1 MTAVLRERCR
11 VGDRRTRGRVAPVAD
26 LVAPRRDGGSWFGV
40 LCDFMIGDG
49 DGDGGE

>member
-1 MTAVLRERCR
+1 LHAALVIGGLVVVCR
-11 VGDRRTRGRVAPVAD
+11 VAD

-49 DGDGGE
+49 DGE